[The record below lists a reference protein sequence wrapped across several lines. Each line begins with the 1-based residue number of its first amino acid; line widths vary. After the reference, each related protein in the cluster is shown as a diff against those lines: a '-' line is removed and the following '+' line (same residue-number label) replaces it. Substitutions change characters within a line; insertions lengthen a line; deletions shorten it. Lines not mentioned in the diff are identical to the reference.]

1 LIVAK
6 VINFLYIGVGIIT
19 ILNPIFVKLL
29 TGKLVLPYG
38 FKLPWLDE
46 FSFVGYVINYCHHL
60 LQDYIVVFGFLY
72 TDGLYAIIIL
82 HVYCVYDNLCLML
95 DEMNEDLCDEIKR
108 KSPDIRKKLVEIV
121 KMHQELLRFA
131 NQIF

>member
-1 LIVAK
+1 
-6 VINFLYIGVGIIT
+6 
-19 ILNPIFVKLL
+19 VKLL

-46 FSFVGYVINYCHHL
+46 FSLFGYSINLLYHL
-60 LQDYIVVFGFLY
+60 FEDYIVVFAFLY
-72 TDGLYAIIIL
+72 TDGLYAITII

-95 DEMNEDLCDEIKR
+95 DEMNEDFCDEIKR